1 MSICYITFR
10 SITGA
15 QLGAKLLE
23 QFHIHHHMMR
33 APQTMAKN
41 GCGYA
46 LKIKG
51 QDFQNALEILRRGNA
66 PYQRLYGDFGLG
78 KVEDLGL

>member
-23 QFHIHHHMMR
+23 RAGLHYLMMR
-33 APQTMAKN
+33 SPQSMTKN
-41 GCGYA
+41 GCGYV
-46 LKIKG
+46 LRVKG
-51 QDFQNALEILRRGNA
+51 HEFDRAIEILRRGNA
-66 PYQRLYGDFGLG
+66 PYQKLFG
-78 KVEDLGL
+78 DLGHGVMEELSL